1 MQLTSGFLFSV
12 GDFDGDENDDD
23 DGDDDDVVQNS
34 GGHFG
39 KFLRCRD
46 LPKTE
51 IGVVAKK
58 VRRQKNENLFRNW
71 IFISRYSTQ
80 RFWCTEKSFG
90 EFPVRNTEALGSSE
104 SI

>member
-23 DGDDDDVVQNS
+23 DGDDDNVVQNS

-58 VRRQKNENLFRNW
+58 KFGDKKKTKTCFGTGFSFQDIRLIGFGAPKKASASFR
-71 IFISRYSTQ
+71 
-80 RFWCTEKSFG
+80 
-90 EFPVRNTEALGSSE
+90 
-104 SI
+104 

>member
-23 DGDDDDVVQNS
+23 DGDDDNVGQNS

-58 VRRQKNENLFRNW
+58 VRRQKKTK
-71 IFISRYSTQ
+71 ISN
-80 RFWCTEKSFG
+80 FC
-90 EFPVRNTEALGSSE
+90 
-104 SI
+104 

>member
-34 GGHFG
+34 SGHFG

-58 VRRQKNENLFRNW
+58 KFGDKKKNENLFRNW
-71 IFISRYSTQ
+71 IFISRYSTH
-80 RFWCTEKSFG
+80 RLRCTEKSFG
-90 EFPVRNTEALGSSE
+90 EFPVRNTEALHLDL
-104 SI
+104 